1 MNINLL
7 LPYETMDSSKL
18 IYATA
23 AAPAHDFAGHAECA
37 ERVPAILAALDSN
50 NLTFHKHIA
59 ELTGFGIATPDD
71 IAPVHNK
78 AYLAALERASSGTID
93 IAGRII
99 ESSPTYVTQTTYKDT
114 LKAAGAVMSL
124 VDHVVAS
131 SSGPQQGGASLAGFA
146 ICRPPGHHAV
156 PTAPMGFCLLNNA
169 AVAARHAQQKLG
181 LRRVAIVDWDV
192 HHGNGTQDVFYN
204 DSSVLFIS
212 THQAG
217 SYPNTGKMAE
227 TGQDDGIG
235 TTINVPLPGDAGHA
249 AALDAWDEIIGP
261 ALHRFGPDVIL
272 VSAGFDAHFL
282 DPLAGLQYRSGT
294 YWELSLRA
302 KAAADAL
309 CSGRLVFLLE
319 GGYHLKALGESV
331 ASVFAA
337 VLGEGAVDPID
348 PSLLREEPK
357 DKVKMALAEVRRIHE
372 FL

>member
-1 MNINLL
+1 MGMNINLL

-131 SSGPQQGGASLAGFA
+131 SSGPQSRRYG
-146 ICRPPGHHAV
+146 IC
-156 PTAPMGFCLLNNA
+156 
-169 AVAARHAQQKLG
+169 
-181 LRRVAIVDWDV
+181 I
-192 HHGNGTQDVFYN
+192 
-204 DSSVLFIS
+204 
-212 THQAG
+212 
-217 SYPNTGKMAE
+217 
-227 TGQDDGIG
+227 
-235 TTINVPLPGDAGHA
+235 
-249 AALDAWDEIIGP
+249 
-261 ALHRFGPDVIL
+261 
-272 VSAGFDAHFL
+272 
-282 DPLAGLQYRSGT
+282 
-294 YWELSLRA
+294 
-302 KAAADAL
+302 
-309 CSGRLVFLLE
+309 
-319 GGYHLKALGESV
+319 
-331 ASVFAA
+331 
-337 VLGEGAVDPID
+337 
-348 PSLLREEPK
+348 
-357 DKVKMALAEVRRIHE
+357 
-372 FL
+372 